1 MSIKKVVLLWISI
14 CMMAMLSCVFLLP
27 KTVHAKDSVIR
38 VGWPIQ
44 QGLSMKD
51 ENGQYY
57 GYTYDYLKEIAQ
69 YTNWEYEFIEVEG
82 DINEQLNTLLEML
95 HKGEIDLLGGM
106 RYNATLAEMYD
117 YPGES
122 YGSAYNTLAVRSDN
136 EEIDE
141 FNLTK
146 LKNLRV
152 ALVEGA
158 SARNEKFDQFAQISG
173 FSYESIMCETQQ
185 EAQEKIMNKEAD
197 AMIFVD
203 VGMEEGFR
211 SVAKFASDPYYFA
224 TTKGK
229 SDIVYDLNRALLNIY
244 ETNPTLER
252 NLYAKYFEPTQK
264 QLVLTQEE
272 KAYIQEKEML
282 RVLVMDGLGPIT
294 YEDGGLSKG
303 FAIDVLN
310 RISELSGLQVSYVEA
325 QTLEDYHAA
334 IESGSIDL
342 ILCVP
347 YNYTVAQELN
357 VSLSLPYLETPM
369 SLAVGNG
376 VNPSNL
382 SNLKRAD
389 SQDFRFEDGVG
400 ESIIYD
406 SVEEAL
412 RAVDRGEADYFYGI
426 GLTISFYSNQH
437 NYQNLKQI
445 SSLSDETGRLS
456 FGISKEQDTRLSSI
470 INKSLRCIPDND
482 RERFLYENVY
492 VESEYSISLFISKH
506 PLETFLGIALL
517 AGVAILFF
525 YRHYHSEMVMKN
537 RIEIENKRYKMLT
550 EITGE
555 SIFEYDFIEDTLRVS
570 GTGFGILQNQGEIK
584 NYREVIERSL
594 KEGIKKE
601 NTLLAVIEQQDKDT
615 HEFLLRERNGVLRWY
630 RMHTR
635 VAYDQ
640 YHHPVTMIGRALD
653 VHEEIIE
660 KEKLVKNAQIDK
672 LTDIFN
678 ADSTRE
684 LIEKA
689 CLNAEIGTC
698 ALLIGDLDHFK
709 DINDRFGHYRGDK
722 VLSETAAT
730 MKKIFSGRG
739 IVGRL
744 GGDEFLIFIEHVH
757 NEEEVITLCNL
768 LISSMKKMEIA
779 KQLEQDITM
788 SIGYTMLTHAGHFE
802 DFYKEADEALYEV
815 KKNGRNGIMSYAS
828 IHRNKEA

>member
-1 MSIKKVVLLWISI
+1 MSIKKVVLSWLSISMLVI
-14 CMMAMLSCVFLLP
+14 LSCSFLVP
-27 KTVHAKDSVIR
+27 ASVQAKEKVIR
-38 VGWPIQ
+38 VGWPAQ

-82 DINEQLNTLLEML
+82 DINEQLNTLLDML

-106 RYNATLAEMYD
+106 RYNATLAEIYD

-122 YGSAYNTLAVRSDN
+122 YGSAYNTLAVRTDN

-146 LKNLRV
+146 IKNLKV
-152 ALVEGA
+152 ALIEGA

-173 FSYESIMCETQQ
+173 FTYERIMCETQQ
-185 EAQEKIMNKEAD
+185 EAQEKIMNNEAD

-211 SVAKFASDPYYFA
+211 SVAKFSSDPYYFA
-224 TTKGK
+224 TTKGN
-229 SDIVYDLNRALLNIY
+229 SAIIYDLNRALLNIY
-244 ETNPTLER
+244 DTNPTLER
-252 NLYAKYFEPTQK
+252 NLYAKYFEPAQK
-264 QLVLTQEE
+264 QLILTQEE

-294 YEDGGLSKG
+294 YENGGLSRG
-303 FAIDVLN
+303 FAIAVLD
-310 RISELSGLQVSYVEA
+310 RIAELSGLQISYVEA
-325 QTLEDYHAA
+325 QTIEDYHKA
-334 IESGSIDL
+334 IDEGNIDL

-347 YNYTVAQELN
+347 YNYNVAQELN
-357 VSLSLPYLETPM
+357 VSLSLPYLETPI
-369 SLAVGNG
+369 SLAIADG

-382 SNLKRAD
+382 SNLKRAV
-389 SQDFRFEDGVG
+389 SADFRFEEGVND
-400 ESIIYD
+400 SLIYD
-406 SVEEAL
+406 TVEDAL
-412 RAVDRGEADYFYGI
+412 QAIERGEADYFYGI

-437 NYQNLKQI
+437 NFQNLKQI
-445 SSLSDETGRLS
+445 SSLSDETGRFS
-456 FGISKEQDTRLSSI
+456 FGISKDEDTRLSSI
-470 INKSLRCIPDND
+470 INKSLRCIPETDK
-482 RERFLYENVY
+482 ERYLYENVY

-506 PLETFLGIALL
+506 PLETFLVIAFLAGIA
-517 AGVAILFF
+517 IFYF
-525 YRHYHSEMVMKN
+525 YRHYHREMKMKN

-555 SIFEYDFIEDTLRVS
+555 SIFEYDFEKDILRVS
-570 GTGFGILQNQGEIK
+570 GNGIGILKSQGELLH
-584 NYREVIERSL
+584 YRAEIENSL
-594 KEGIKKE
+594 TKGIKKE
-601 NTLLAVIEQQDKDT
+601 NTLLTVIDEIDEET
-615 HEFLLRERNGVLRWY
+615 HEVLLREKNGVLRWY
-630 RMHTR
+630 RVHTR

-640 YHHPVTMIGRALD
+640 SHRPVTMIGRAMD
-653 VHEEIIE
+653 IHEEKME
-660 KEKLVKNAQIDK
+660 KEELVKNAQIDK

-689 CLNAEIGTC
+689 CQNAELGSC

-722 VLSETAAT
+722 VLSETAAL

-739 IVGRL
+739 IIGRL
-744 GGDEFLIFIEHVH
+744 GGDEFLIFVEHVH
-757 NEEEVITLCNL
+757 HEDEVIALCNH
-768 LISSMKKMEIA
+768 LISSLKEMEIA
-779 KQLEQDITM
+779 MQLEQEITM
-788 SIGYTMLTHAGHFE
+788 SIGYTILSHPGHFE

-815 KKNGRNGIMSYAS
+815 KKNGRNGIMCYGS
-828 IHRNKEA
+828 IPKDSQ